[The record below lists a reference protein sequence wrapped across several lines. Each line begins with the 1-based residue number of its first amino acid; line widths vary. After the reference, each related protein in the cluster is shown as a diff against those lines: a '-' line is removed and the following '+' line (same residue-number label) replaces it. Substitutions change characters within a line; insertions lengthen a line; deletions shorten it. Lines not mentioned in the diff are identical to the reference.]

1 MKVIKRNGEQ
11 VPFESEKIFNVIV
24 KAMRETEI
32 GVDLLM
38 AGNIAEEIYK
48 LAKDKSE
55 PMNIEEIQDLVEEL
69 LMKKGRYEVAKRYIL
84 YREERNRER
93 DKPWEMTELQKD
105 IYEKKYRFQ
114 GESFGEFL
122 DRVSGGNSYV
132 RKLMQKKKFLPAGRI

>member
-11 VPFESEKIFNVIV
+11 VPFESEKIFNAIV

-55 PMNIEEIQDLVEEL
+55 PMNIKEIQDLVEEL
-69 LMKKGRYEVAKRYIL
+69 LMK
-84 YREERNRER
+84 
-93 DKPWEMTELQKD
+93 
-105 IYEKKYRFQ
+105 
-114 GESFGEFL
+114 
-122 DRVSGGNSYV
+122 
-132 RKLMQKKKFLPAGRI
+132 